1 MSQRGF
7 DLVQLRTFVA
17 VAEAGSMSA
26 GAQRVFLSQSTVSE
40 QLRKLEERAGQPLFL
55 RGKLG
60 VSATPAGA
68 RLLEHARRILAMSEA
83 AFEDLQGRT
92 LDGELRIAIT
102 DYYRPHDVAR
112 VLKAFSEQHPRLR
125 LHVTVMPSATIDSSI
140 EDDAAFDIGLSLRIV
155 MPGPRRSVGGS
166 TARKGTVLRR
176 EKLVWATGADASTP
190 AETPYRL
197 VLLPSTCQLQRYIVK
212 LLDESEVPY
221 VLSHSASGVAGLQL
235 ALQAGLGISCVN
247 ESSLGMGLVPCAA
260 NIGLPPLPLVEFHLL
275 PARLGESELV
285 TNARAAFARLLA

>member
-83 AFEDLQGRT
+83 AFEDLHGRT

-125 LHVTVMPSATIDSSI
+125 LHVTVMPSATIDSGI
-140 EDDAAFDIGLSLRIV
+140 EDDATFDIGLSLRIV
-155 MPGPRRSVGGS
+155 MPGPRRTASGAI
-166 TARKGTVLRR
+166 ARKGTVLRR
-176 EKLVWATGADASTP
+176 EKLVWATSADASAP
-190 AETPYRL
+190 AATPYRL
-197 VLLPSTCQLQRYIVK
+197 VMLPTTCQLQRYIVR
-212 LLDESEVPY
+212 LLDESAVPY

-247 ESSLGMGLVPCAA
+247 ESALGMGLVPCAA
-260 NIGLPPLPLVEFHLL
+260 SIGLPPLPPVEFHLL

-285 TNARAAFARLLA
+285 TNARTAFARLLA